1 MNLYAHAVLA
11 QKLLPLARPAD
22 PAAYLWGAVIPDI
35 RYLVGMRRK
44 TTHLTNEEITRWFEQ
59 YPGCESFIQGYRVHC
74 LLDLIDTAHILGSQF
89 PLNLLRGIRRK
100 PLSTQQAA
108 VMIELYYHQDVPQGI
123 TLIGEHNAILET
135 LGISAEQTQVY
146 ADALADYLAAPS
158 FNTAA
163 SAFARLG
170 VIDDTRIEK
179 YVSAYHGIQKN
190 RLLMGVMMASAKN
203 ARLEELA
210 VAEYHNLV
218 SAPAS
223 RQ

>member
-11 QKLLPLARPAD
+11 HKLLPLVQPAD

-44 TTHLTNEEITRWFEQ
+44 TTHLTDEEITGWFAQ

-74 LLDLIDTAHILGSQF
+74 MLDRIDTASILGRIF
-89 PLNLLRGIRRK
+89 PLNLLRRIRRK
-100 PLSTQQAA
+100 PLSSQQAA
-108 VMIELYYHQDVPQGI
+108 VIIELYYHRADPQGI
-123 TLIGEHNAILET
+123 PLTGEHNAILEA

-146 ADALADYLAAPS
+146 ADALAGYLAAPS
-158 FNTAA
+158 FTTAA

-179 YVSAYHGIQKN
+179 YVSAYRGIQNN
-190 RLLMGVMMASAKN
+190 RLLMGMMMASAKN

-210 VAEYHNLV
+210 AAGYQYLV
-218 SAPAS
+218 SSPAFE
-223 RQ
+223 Q